1 MNSKNRP
8 PAEAETNLLDS
19 HRAEKKPY
27 KKPEFRFEK
36 VFETMALACGK
47 IAVTQQNCRGRRRR
61 SS

>member
-1 MNSKNRP
+1 MNSKSRP
-8 PAEAETNLLDS
+8 PAEAETNLLD
-19 HRAEKKPY
+19 HPRGEKKPY

-61 SS
+61 AS